1 MIKLI
6 AKFGGILILIA
17 IGILF
22 LRGSVLSSSPWA
34 IAFQL
39 LAIGLVIWA
48 RATFLGQQF
57 KVTADPGSGQLLQ
70 RGPYRF
76 IRHPMYLAALLF
88 VWASILSHWSLTNLF
103 IGFLVVIIL
112 IIRIHVEEGLL
123 REKYPEYQ
131 EYARKTKRF
140 IPFIW

>member
-22 LRGSVLSSSPWA
+22 LRRSVFSPSPWV
-34 IAFQL
+34 IATQL
-39 LAIGLVIWA
+39 LAVGLVIWA
-48 RATFLGQQF
+48 RVTFMGQQF

-88 VWASILSHWSLTNLF
+88 VWASIISHWSLLNLF
-103 IGFLVVIIL
+103 IGFLVVIVL
-112 IIRIHVEEGLL
+112 IIRIHVEERLL
-123 REKYPEYQ
+123 REKYPEYR
-131 EYARKTKRF
+131 EYSRKTRLI